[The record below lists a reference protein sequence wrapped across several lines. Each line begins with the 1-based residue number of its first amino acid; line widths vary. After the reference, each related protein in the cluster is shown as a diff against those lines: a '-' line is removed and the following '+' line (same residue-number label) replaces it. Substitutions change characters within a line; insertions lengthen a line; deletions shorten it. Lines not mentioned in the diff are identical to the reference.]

1 MKKGKLKLSFL
12 QMLLMFGLIPLMTSA
27 TLVDTMACESLKDSL
42 REDTKT
48 TIQIAAESLANY
60 YHNELVNTGEIHED
74 RTYIDSFCQHDIE
87 LSLVIGDTVKLSSIK
102 DGSGNRIEGSK
113 ADEKALAEVVG
124 KGNDFYSEDHVINGN
139 AYYAYYLPL
148 RDADNNVIG
157 MAFAGEASEKVQES
171 ADQLFRSF
179 MVVGT
184 INIVVFA
191 LIIILVARKVKKP
204 FGDIADSLQTLA
216 DGNIHEEINA
226 KSIVKE
232 TISIIESTKKL
243 QKNLSNTVSNIQ
255 STADDLTDS
264 VKEVDK
270 LSESTKEGTQQIN
283 ASVGEIARAAVTMA
297 DSVQKVND
305 QVIQMGQNI
314 GEIAENV
321 NSLTN
326 SSESIQ
332 KANVEAKDYMAEV
345 MNSSEKSVN
354 AVGTM
359 AAQVASTNESIAK
372 INNAITMIINIASE
386 TNLLSL
392 NASIEAARAG
402 EAGRGFAVVADN
414 IKQLSEQST
423 EGANMIK
430 EIADDMIM
438 QSEKSVKLA
447 DDIKE
452 MIIVEQKKIA
462 ETQNRF
468 DTLQTEINKSLK
480 GIGDISDK
488 TNNLNDIK
496 GRIVN
501 EVEELS
507 SISEENAAS
516 NQEVTASIESMA
528 GSISTISEKADLM
541 GEMADKLIGAIEV
554 FK

>member
-1 MKKGKLKLSFL
+1 M
-12 QMLLMFGLIPLMTSA
+12 
-27 TLVDTMACESLKDSL
+27 
-42 REDTKT
+42 
-48 TIQIAAESLANY
+48 
-60 YHNELVNTGEIHED
+60 
-74 RTYIDSFCQHDIE
+74 
-87 LSLVIGDTVKLSSIK
+87 
-102 DGSGNRIEGSK
+102 
-113 ADEKALAEVVG
+113 
-124 KGNDFYSEDHVINGN
+124 
-139 AYYAYYLPL
+139 
-148 RDADNNVIG
+148 
-157 MAFAGEASEKVQES
+157 
-171 ADQLFRSF
+171 
-179 MVVGT
+179 
-184 INIVVFA
+184 
-191 LIIILVARKVKKP
+191 
-204 FGDIADSLQTLA
+204 
-216 DGNIHEEINA
+216 
-226 KSIVKE
+226 
-232 TISIIESTKKL
+232 
-243 QKNLSNTVSNIQ
+243 
-255 STADDLTDS
+255 
-264 VKEVDK
+264 
-270 LSESTKEGTQQIN
+270 
-283 ASVGEIARAAVTMA
+283 
-297 DSVQKVND
+297 
-305 QVIQMGQNI
+305 
-314 GEIAENV
+314 
-321 NSLTN
+321 
-326 SSESIQ
+326 
-332 KANVEAKDYMAEV
+332 
-345 MNSSEKSVN
+345 
-354 AVGTM
+354 
-359 AAQVASTNESIAK
+359 
-372 INNAITMIINIASE
+372 
-386 TNLLSL
+386 

>member
-1 MKKGKLKLSFL
+1 
-12 QMLLMFGLIPLMTSA
+12 
-27 TLVDTMACESLKDSL
+27 
-42 REDTKT
+42 
-48 TIQIAAESLANY
+48 
-60 YHNELVNTGEIHED
+60 
-74 RTYIDSFCQHDIE
+74 
-87 LSLVIGDTVKLSSIK
+87 
-102 DGSGNRIEGSK
+102 
-113 ADEKALAEVVG
+113 
-124 KGNDFYSEDHVINGN
+124 
-139 AYYAYYLPL
+139 
-148 RDADNNVIG
+148 
-157 MAFAGEASEKVQES
+157 
-171 ADQLFRSF
+171 
-179 MVVGT
+179 
-184 INIVVFA
+184 
-191 LIIILVARKVKKP
+191 
-204 FGDIADSLQTLA
+204 
-216 DGNIHEEINA
+216 
-226 KSIVKE
+226 
-232 TISIIESTKKL
+232 
-243 QKNLSNTVSNIQ
+243 
-255 STADDLTDS
+255 
-264 VKEVDK
+264 
-270 LSESTKEGTQQIN
+270 
-283 ASVGEIARAAVTMA
+283 
-297 DSVQKVND
+297 
-305 QVIQMGQNI
+305 
-314 GEIAENV
+314 
-321 NSLTN
+321 
-326 SSESIQ
+326 
-332 KANVEAKDYMAEV
+332 
-345 MNSSEKSVN
+345 
-354 AVGTM
+354 M